1 MKKYNPIYYLLFV
14 LIITG
19 AFSSM
24 ALNTYGMKLIG
35 FSCLGFALVFF
46 HETVFGIRK
55 RKDLESWNR
64 RTLSFELILLTILS
78 ILFFTRSLLISF
90 PFAEEIFI
98 LTVLLLIG
106 NYLYITQK
114 SVRELWNIYRI
125 PAYGLLFYYASLI
138 LFSITFI
145 VGILFPD
152 KGVLMA
158 VPGFLLLGIYVII
171 GMVYKGMIING
182 EDYTLFSYTSNL
194 KNKTTIAFV
203 AIIMIFSFYT
213 FRDADLIPGMYSGD
227 TPTGYLRLIQ
237 EAEAGQANQEYKV
250 DRYMDF
256 KNQYEQFIEKYG
268 K

>member
-35 FSCLGFALVFF
+35 FSCLGFALTFF
-46 HETVFGIRK
+46 HELVFGIKK
-55 RKDLESWNR
+55 REDLDSWNR
-64 RTLSFELILLTILS
+64 KTLSYELILLTVLS
-78 ILFFTRSLLISF
+78 ILFFMRSLLISF

-106 NYLYITQK
+106 NYVYIARQ
-114 SVRELWNIYRI
+114 SVKELWNIYRI
-125 PAYGLLFYYASLI
+125 PAFGLMFYYASLI

-152 KGVLMA
+152 GGVVMA
-158 VPGFLLLGIYVII
+158 VLGFLLLGVFVLV
-171 GMVYKGMIING
+171 GLFYKGMIING
-182 EDYTLFSYTSNL
+182 EDYTLFTFTQNL

-237 EAEAGQANQEYKV
+237 EAEAGPDNQENKV
-250 DRYMDF
+250 ERYIEF
-256 KNQYEQFIEKYG
+256 KDHYEQFIEKYG

>member
-1 MKKYNPIYYLLFV
+1 
-14 LIITG
+14 
-19 AFSSM
+19 M

-46 HETVFGIRK
+46 HEVIFGIRK
-55 RKDLESWNR
+55 REDLESWNR
-64 RTLSFELILLTILS
+64 KTLSIELILLTVLS
-78 ILFFTRSLLISF
+78 VLFFMRSLLISF
-90 PFAEEIFI
+90 PFAEEVFI

-106 NYLYITQK
+106 NYVYIAQK
-114 SVRELWNIYRI
+114 SVRELWQSYRI
-125 PAYGLLFYYASLI
+125 PAYGLIFYYASLI
-138 LFSITFI
+138 LFSVTFI

-152 KGVLMA
+152 KGAVMA
-158 VPGFLLLGIYVII
+158 VLGFLLLGAYVII
-171 GMVYKGMIING
+171 GLVYKGMIING
-182 EDYTLFSYTSNL
+182 EDFSLFTYTSNL

-237 EAEAGQANQEYKV
+237 EAEAGQDNEESKV
-250 DRYMDF
+250 ERYIEF

-268 K
+268 H

>member
-35 FSCLGFALVFF
+35 ISCLGFAIAFF
-46 HETVFGIRK
+46 HEAVFGMKK
-55 RKDLESWNR
+55 RKDLESWNW
-64 RTLSFELILLTILS
+64 RTLSYELILLTILS
-78 ILFFTRSLLISF
+78 VLFFMRSLLISF

-106 NYLYITQK
+106 NYVYIAQK

-138 LFSITFI
+138 LFSVTFI
-145 VGILFPD
+145 VEILFPD

-158 VPGFLLLGIYVII
+158 VSGFLLLGIYLII
-171 GMVYKGMIING
+171 GLVYKGMIING
-182 EDYTLFSYTSNL
+182 EDYTLFTYTSNL

-237 EAEAGQANQEYKV
+237 EAEAGQGNQESSV
-250 DRYMDF
+250 ERYMEF

>member
-1 MKKYNPIYYLLFV
+1 MKKYNPLYYLLFV

-35 FSCLGFALVFF
+35 FSCLGFALTFF
-46 HETVFGIRK
+46 HEAVFGIKK
-55 RKDLESWNR
+55 REDLEPWNKK
-64 RTLSFELILLTILS
+64 TLSLELVLLTFLS
-78 ILFFTRSLLISF
+78 VLFFMRSLLISF
-90 PFAEEIFI
+90 PFAEEVFI
-98 LTVLLLIG
+98 LVVVLIIG
-106 NYLYITQK
+106 NYLYIAQK
-114 SVRELWNIYRI
+114 SVAKLWEINKL
-125 PAYGLLFYYASLI
+125 PAYGMIFYFASLI

-152 KGVLMA
+152 KGAVMAILGFVL
-158 VPGFLLLGIYVII
+158 FGIYLII
-171 GMVYKGMIING
+171 GLVNKKMIING
-182 EDYTLFSYTSNL
+182 EDYSLFTYTLNL

-237 EAEAGQANQEYKV
+237 EAESEQEGQENKV
-250 DRYMDF
+250 DRYIEF
-256 KNQYEQFIEKYG
+256 KSQYEKFIEKYG
-268 K
+268 N